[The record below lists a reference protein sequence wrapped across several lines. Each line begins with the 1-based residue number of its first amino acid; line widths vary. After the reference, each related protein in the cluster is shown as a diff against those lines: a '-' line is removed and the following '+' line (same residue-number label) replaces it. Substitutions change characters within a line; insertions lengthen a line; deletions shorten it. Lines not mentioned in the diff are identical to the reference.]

1 MRTNLAGNETKGEK
15 TLYYRF
21 RDKLDENYHIWHGV
35 YLSMADT
42 EIDFVIL
49 HPAEGIYVL
58 EVKDWLIHQIQS
70 ADQKRVFLAQGVLSP
85 NNQNPVDQARQNSYE
100 IRNGLIKDPRMVHK
114 EGRHKDQL
122 VVPVNSGVVF
132 SNISYSDIQGKGLE
146 ISLPL
151 NKILDSEFVTGK
163 YFTERDIEIALKKL
177 RGKAK
182 FQPNLEQD
190 QWDAINEFL
199 GTPKIKNP
207 STDET
212 IGVFDSDQEK
222 LVKFKIDKQIM
233 IEGPAGS
240 GKSMILVKRALRMQE
255 LYPEWKIGVF
265 CFNALMANY
274 LQTLF
279 DHEDHEHSFYVSHFD
294 GINLLRVDDESL
306 DAIFI
311 DEGQDASEKHLLR
324 IIGLLKNKNSPFTI
338 FYDNRQALYGRNDL
352 RQLLQNVNIQVDNE
366 KELVHQQRSV
376 HVLAA
381 LAFHTAMIN
390 KEKPLAKIIPEVL
403 KIAARFFKGFND
415 PVSAINNRVNR
426 HFTRNNQKET
436 NQLDLA
442 DEVRGRIFLLKKENP
457 YRALEDFIE
466 VIKEKT
472 EKGEAEFRDFMI
484 IYPTRW
490 FIYPIRSSIKNKL
503 SDFQIPF
510 RIIDS
515 GRRYEKNGLSCAPPE
530 FKIVEEDDNRQT
542 ADLNENVVHA
552 MTVYQAKGLDARYL
566 AILGFE
572 NIYYSNED
580 NQLES
585 LDEQAIGKVADLGYV
600 ALTRAKELCYV
611 YYENKN
617 QAVELLED
625 VLENL

>member
-1 MRTNLAGNETKGEK
+1 MRTSLFGNETKGES

-21 RDKLDENYHIWHGV
+21 RDKLDDNYHIWHNV

-85 NNQNPVDQARQNSYE
+85 NNQNPVDQARQNSFE
-100 IRNGLIKDPRMVHK
+100 IRNGLIKDPRMIHQ
-114 EGRHKDQL
+114 EGQHKDQL
-122 VVPVNSGVVF
+122 VVPVNFGVVF

-146 ISLPL
+146 TSFPL
-151 NKILDSEFVTGK
+151 NKILDSEFVSGK
-163 YFTERDIEIALKKL
+163 YFTERDIEVALKNL

-182 FQPNLEQD
+182 FQSSLEQD

-199 GTPKIKNP
+199 GTPKIKEP

-212 IGVFDSDQEK
+212 IGIFDSDQEK

-240 GKSMILVKRALRMQE
+240 GKSMILVKRALRLQD
-255 LYPEWKIGVF
+255 LYPEWEIGVF

-274 LQTLF
+274 LQSLF
-279 DHEDHEHSFYVSHFD
+279 DHEDPDHGFYISHFD
-294 GINLLRVDDESL
+294 GINALSIDDESL
-306 DAIFI
+306 DAILI

-324 IIGLLKNKNSPFTI
+324 IIGLLKNEDSPFTI

-352 RQLLQNVNIQVDNE
+352 GQLLQNVNICVDNE

-390 KEKPLAKIIPEVL
+390 KEKHLAKIMPEVL
-403 KIAARFFKGFND
+403 KIAGRFFKGFND
-415 PVSAINNRVNR
+415 PVSAISNRVNR
-426 HFTRNNQKET
+426 HFTRNNQKEN

-442 DEVRGRIFLLKKENP
+442 DEVRSRIFLIQKENP

-466 VIKEKT
+466 VIKKKT
-472 EKGEAEFRDFMI
+472 EMGEAKFRDFMI

-490 FIYPIRSSIKNKL
+490 LIYPIPNSIKNRL
-503 SDFQIPF
+503 SDFKIPF

-515 GRRYEKNGLSCAPPE
+515 GRGYEKNGLSCASPE
-530 FKIVEEDDNRQT
+530 FEIVEEGDNRQT
-542 ADLNENVVHA
+542 ADLNENVVRA

-572 NIYYSNED
+572 NIYHPYTD
-580 NQLES
+580 NSES
-585 LDEQAIGKVADLGYV
+585 LEEQDIGQVADLGYV

-611 YYENKN
+611 YYKKKN
-617 QAVELLED
+617 QAVDLLED